1 MVRLKVH
8 GVLADPNTDTQVVV
22 LRKEGGFE
30 VLPIWVGGAEGH
42 AIRLAMEGV
51 VPPRPTSHDLLKD
64 IAQNIGLVVTQVVVT
79 DISNN
84 TYYAAI
90 YVKMNG
96 SEHTIDARP
105 SDAIAFALRV
115 PCPIYATGDVMK
127 HRAGEKL
134 DAWLQ
139 KLDPQNSG
147 KKYMRF
153 NCDEN
158 PSRST

>member
-1 MVRLKVH
+1 MHLLSCVKW
-8 GVLADPNTDTQVVV
+8 N
-22 LRKEGGFE
+22 
-30 VLPIWVGGAEGH
+30 
-42 AIRLAMEGV
+42 
-51 VPPRPTSHDLLKD
+51 DLLKD

-153 NCDEN
+153 NYDEN